1 MNRTGEI
8 GRCSVAAVLGLLL
21 SCGAYAQGQ
30 SAPAQGTP
38 AQGAPTQGAPG
49 QEGAAAKQPYTI
61 AEYNSYQACVAEK
74 VPAQQVKCLDD
85 FTSKYPNSALLIYVY
100 PLFYNAY
107 GQQKNFVKEIEYI
120 DKLETLG
127 DKVDPLVR
135 YGALYNRAVAYNAMN
150 STDPGMARVARDK
163 ALTGLKMIPDLKKP
177 DTLDEKAFND
187 QKKAGTI
194 LFNFTA
200 AQAAT
205 VMKDMPAAIESYKA
219 LLAITPDDA
228 VTNYKLGQAYLAMT
242 PPQQMDAFWSIA
254 RAVTAK
260 SATEQQSKQVR
271 TYLRKLLA
279 NYQQASCETLT
290 DAELN
295 ELLQLAA
302 NSPERPADYKVPGAD
317 ELTAARKDMTIAS
330 VIADLKAGGDKAK
343 VTWLASCGLEFP
355 DVPGKLIDINA
366 EGDSVSLKEAFVT
379 SEAEFQAATTANM
392 DIKLTGQPEAAKLE
406 KGNPVRF
413 TGTLAAYDP
422 DPAFMLHWEKAT
434 VNAEDLPKDKGPA
447 KKAPTR
453 KAPVRR
459 TPKKPAA

>member
-1 MNRTGEI
+1 MNRTGKI
-8 GRCSVAAVLGLLL
+8 GRCSGAAVLGLLL

-30 SAPAQGTP
+30 AAP
-38 AQGAPTQGAPG
+38 AQGAPA

-61 AEYNSYQACVAEK
+61 AEYNSYQACSAEK

-100 PLFYNAY
+100 PLYYNAY
-107 GQQKNFVKEIEYI
+107 GQQKNFAKEIEYI

-127 DKVDPLVR
+127 DKVDPIAR
-135 YGALYNRAVAYNAMN
+135 WGALYNRAVAYNAMN
-150 STDPGMARVARDK
+150 STDPALARVARDK

-177 DTLDEKAFND
+177 DTPPMDEKAFND
-187 QKKAGTI
+187 QKKAGAI

-205 VMKDMPAAIESYKA
+205 VMKNMPAAIESYKA

-242 PPQQMDAFWSIA
+242 PPQQLDAFWSIA

-260 SATEQQSKQVR
+260 SATEQQSKQVK

-279 NYQQASCETLT
+279 NYQQASCDTLT

-302 NSPERPADYKVPGAD
+302 NSPERPADYKVPSAD

-355 DVPGKLIDINA
+355 DVPGKLIDVNA

-379 SEAEFQAATTANM
+379 NEAEFQAATTANM

-447 KKAPTR
+447 KKTPTR
-453 KAPVRR
+453 RAPVKR